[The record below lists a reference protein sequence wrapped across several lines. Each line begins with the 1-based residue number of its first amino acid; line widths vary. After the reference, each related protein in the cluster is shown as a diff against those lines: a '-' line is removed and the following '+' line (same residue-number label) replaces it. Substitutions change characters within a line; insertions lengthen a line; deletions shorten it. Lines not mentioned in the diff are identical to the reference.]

1 MNETHPLQIYLD
13 SSDYSDLTRDQFAD
27 ELKFL
32 TKLVDTGTIQ
42 VRYSN
47 VTISELIHTEKKHQ
61 HYAIDRAKVL
71 RALCRKRCL
80 IYNDELLYRDCIR
93 ELVGQTSDFQFPNY
107 AYDDKA
113 NWFPPRRGSLQSFKS
128 ELIKTVTN
136 TIREEIKRH
145 PNPAEKKLLKK
156 RLKGFIRNGNFT
168 SEGMNFIKN
177 MDLDSAI
184 IEKFTFLNKTKP
196 SQMIRNHLLGKITHT
211 ELENYLFENGADPAN
226 LAEFTI
232 DQIEDGLSKFQ
243 WLRKGGAS
251 FIDGVKEL
259 LSLVDKIESFD
270 KEHGNARSRKD
281 IVNDYGLDFSS
292 LRQKM
297 LEKCWADYKDDF
309 RRHKLTYSKFK
320 TRYEDAELG
329 TLPSIDIAVE
339 ILPAYVEQLITKNRT
354 KLLSSDFG
362 DIAHAAYLPYVDIFR
377 ADRTMTHLFRNV
389 ADKYQTKVI
398 RTLSDLVSELDKSVS
413 NQ

>member
-1 MNETHPLQIYLD
+1 MNESLPLQIYLD
-13 SSDYSDLTRDQFAD
+13 SSDYSDLTKDQFAG

-32 TKLVDTGTIQ
+32 TKLVDAGIIQ

-61 HYAIDRAKVL
+61 HYAISRAKVL
-71 RALCRKRCL
+71 RALCGKRCL
-80 IYNDELLYRDCIR
+80 IYNDELLYRDCIK
-93 ELVGQTSDFQFPNY
+93 EHVGQTSDFQFPNY

-128 ELIKTVTN
+128 DLVKDVTN

-156 RLKGFIRNGNFT
+156 RLKSFIRNGNFT
-168 SEGMNFIKN
+168 SEGMNFVKKL
-177 MDLDSAI
+177 DLDSAI
-184 IEKFTFLNKTKP
+184 IEKFAFLDKTKP
-196 SQMIRNHLLGKITHT
+196 SQMIRNHLLGKITHA
-211 ELENYLFENGADPAN
+211 ELENYLFENGADPTN

-232 DQIEDGLSKFQ
+232 DQVEDGLSKFQ

-251 FIDGVKEL
+251 FVDGVKEL

-270 KEHGNARSRKD
+270 KENGSARSRKE

-297 LEKCWADYKDDF
+297 LEKCWADYKDSF
-309 RRHKLTYSKFK
+309 RRHKLTHSKFK
-320 TRYEDAELG
+320 TRCEGAELG
-329 TLPSIDIAVE
+329 TLPSIDIVVQ
-339 ILPAYVEQLITKNRT
+339 ILPAYMEQLITKNRT

-377 ADRTMTHLFRNV
+377 ADRTMTHLFRDI
-389 ADKYQTKVI
+389 ADKYGTKVV
-398 RTLSDLVSELDKSVS
+398 RTLRELVVELENLASP
-413 NQ
+413 